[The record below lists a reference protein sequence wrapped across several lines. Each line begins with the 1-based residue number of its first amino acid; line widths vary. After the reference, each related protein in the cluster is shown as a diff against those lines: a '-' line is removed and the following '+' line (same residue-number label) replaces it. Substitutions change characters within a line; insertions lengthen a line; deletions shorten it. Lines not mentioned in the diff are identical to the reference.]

1 MSRSARGIPIPSRL
15 WAARPCCIRQ
25 HFCLLNAVLVF
36 APLDETPREAMRG
49 KDNMRSGGEV
59 LVDQLL
65 VNGVRHVFCVPGE
78 SYLAALDAFH
88 DRDIAVTVCRQEG
101 GAVMMAEAHGK
112 LTGRPGIAFVTRG
125 PGATNGSPGI
135 HIAKQDSTPLIM
147 FVGQVAREM
156 RDREA
161 FQVAMNGRP
170 GPVVI
175 ALPEDML
182 MERVSVADALAA
194 ESIETWPGLTD
205 MSQVQKLLWAAEKP
219 IAILGGSR
227 WSEAACAAVIRF
239 AERFDLPVA
248 TSFRRMPLF
257 PATHNSYAGD
267 LGTGVNPKLVAR
279 VKAADLIVLVG
290 GRLGEM
296 PSQGYTLLDI
306 PNPKTKLIHVYPD
319 PDELGHV
326 YRPHLAIN
334 ATPTAFAASLEGVQ
348 PPNDIRWRG
357 WTKDARADY
366 LAWTEQPTKQ
376 PGAVNFGEIMVWLRG
391 VLPPESIITNGAGN
405 FSTWM
410 HRFYRFTKF
419 ATLLGPTSGSMGY
432 GLPAAV
438 GAKRLYPERT
448 VVCIAGDGDFLM
460 NGQEFATAVQY
471 DLPIIVLIMDN
482 GMYGTIRAH
491 QEREFPG
498 RISATALRNPD
509 FAAYARAFGGFG
521 ATVEKTE
528 QFADAFKAAQASGQ
542 PAILHLKVDPQAISP
557 ATTLDAIRVKSMA
570 GRGS

>member
-1 MSRSARGIPIPSRL
+1 
-15 WAARPCCIRQ
+15 
-25 HFCLLNAVLVF
+25 
-36 APLDETPREAMRG
+36 
-49 KDNMRSGGEV
+49 
-59 LVDQLL
+59 
-65 VNGVRHVFCVPGE
+65 
-78 SYLAALDAFH
+78 
-88 DRDIAVTVCRQEG
+88 
-101 GAVMMAEAHGK
+101 
-112 LTGRPGIAFVTRG
+112 
-125 PGATNGSPGI
+125 
-135 HIAKQDSTPLIM
+135 
-147 FVGQVAREM
+147 
-156 RDREA
+156 
-161 FQVAMNGRP
+161 MNGRP

-194 ESIETWPGLTD
+194 EPIETWPGLTD
-205 MSQVQKLLWAAEKP
+205 MSQLQKMLWSADKP

-227 WSEAACAAVIRF
+227 WSEAACAAVVRF

-257 PATHNSYAGD
+257 PATHPSYAGD
-267 LGTGVNPKLVAR
+267 LGTAVNPKLVAR
-279 VKAADLIVLVG
+279 VKAADLVLLVG

-306 PNPKTKLIHVYPD
+306 PNPKTKLVHVYPD

-348 PPNDIRWRG
+348 PPNEIRWRAS
-357 WTKDARADY
+357 TREARADY

-376 PGAVNFGEIMVWLRG
+376 PGEVNFGEIMVWLRG
-391 VLPPESIITNGAGN
+391 QLPADSIITNGAGN

-438 GAKRLYPERT
+438 GAKRLYPERM
-448 VVCIAGDGDFLM
+448 VVCCAGDGDFLM

-471 DLPIIVLIMDN
+471 DLAVIVLIMDN

-498 RISATALRNPD
+498 RIMATALRNPD

-528 QFADAFKAAQASGQ
+528 QFADAFNAARASGK

-557 ATTLDAIRVKSMA
+557 GTTLDAIRAKSMA
-570 GRGS
+570 ARDA

>member
-1 MSRSARGIPIPSRL
+1 
-15 WAARPCCIRQ
+15 
-25 HFCLLNAVLVF
+25 
-36 APLDETPREAMRG
+36 MRG

-135 HIAKQDSTPLIM
+135 HIAKQDSTPMIM

-161 FQVAMNGRP
+161 FQELDYRAVFGTMAKWATEIDDPERIPEIVSRAFHVAMNGRP

-182 MERVSVADALAA
+182 MERVSVGDALAA
-194 ESIETWPGLTD
+194 DLIETWPGLTD
-205 MSQVQKLLWAAEKP
+205 MSHLQKMLWAAERP
-219 IAILGGSR
+219 VMVLGGSR
-227 WSEAACAAVIRF
+227 WSETACATTLRF
-239 AERFDLPVA
+239 AERFDLAVF
-248 TSFRRMPLF
+248 TSFRRLHLF
-257 PATHNSYAGD
+257 PQAHPCYAGD
-267 LGTGVNPKLVAR
+267 LGTGVNPKVAAR
-279 VKAADLIVLVG
+279 VKAADLVLLVG
-290 GRLGEM
+290 GRMGEM

-306 PNPKTKLIHVYPD
+306 PNPKMKFVHVHPD
-319 PDELGHV
+319 SGELGRV
-326 YRPHLAIN
+326 YRPDLGIN
-334 ATPTAFAASLEGVQ
+334 AAPTAFAAALEGLQ
-348 PPNDIRWRG
+348 PPNEIRWRAE
-357 WTKDARADY
+357 TKAAHDEY
-366 LAWTEQPTKQ
+366 LAWTEQPTKV

-391 VLPPESIITNGAGN
+391 QLSPDTIITNGAGN

-410 HRFYRFTKF
+410 HRFYRFSKF

-438 GAKRLYPERT
+438 GAKRLYPART
-448 VVCIAGDGDFLM
+448 VVCVAGDGDFLM

-491 QEREFPG
+491 QEREFPSRVIG
-498 RISATALRNPD
+498 TALRNPD

-521 ATVEKTE
+521 ATIDQTGE
-528 QFADAFKAAQASGQ
+528 FADAFKAALASGK
-542 PAILHLKVDPQAISP
+542 PSILHLKVDPQAISP
-557 ATTLDAIRVKSMA
+557 ATTLDAIRAKA
-570 GRGS
+570 LAQGS

>member
-1 MSRSARGIPIPSRL
+1 
-15 WAARPCCIRQ
+15 
-25 HFCLLNAVLVF
+25 
-36 APLDETPREAMRG
+36 MRG
-49 KDNMRSGGEV
+49 KDNLRSGGEV
-59 LVDQLL
+59 LVDQLIA
-65 VNGVRHVFCVPGE
+65 NGVEHVFCVPGE

-101 GAVMMAEAHGK
+101 GAVMMAEAVGK

-147 FVGQVAREM
+147 FVGQVARDM

-161 FQVAMNGRP
+161 FQELNYRAVFGTMAKWATEIDDPERIPEIVSHAFHLAMNGRP

-194 ESIETWPGLTD
+194 EPIETWPGLTD
-205 MSQVQKLLWAAEKP
+205 MSQLQKMLWSAEKP
-219 IAILGGSR
+219 IAIVGGSR
-227 WSEAACAAVIRF
+227 WSEAASAATVRF

-257 PATHNSYAGD
+257 PATHPSYAGD

-279 VKAADLIVLVG
+279 VKAADLVLLVG

-306 PNPKTKLIHVYPD
+306 PNPKSKFIHVYPD

-334 ATPTAFAASLEGVQ
+334 ATPTAFAASLEGLQ
-348 PPNDIRWRG
+348 PPNEIRWRD
-357 WTKDARADY
+357 WTKDVRAEY
-366 LAWTEQPTKQ
+366 LAWTEQPTKV

-391 VLPPESIITNGAGN
+391 QLPPDSIITNGAGN

-448 VVCIAGDGDFLM
+448 VVCVAGDGDFLM

-471 DLPIIVLIMDN
+471 ELPIIVLIMDN

-498 RISATALRNPD
+498 RVIGTALRNPD

-521 ATVEKTE
+521 ATIEKTE
-528 QFADAFKAAQASGQ
+528 DFAAAFKAARESGK
-542 PAILHLKVDPQAISP
+542 PAILHLKVDPEAISP
-557 ATTLDAIRVKSMA
+557 STSLTALREKSLA
-570 GRGS
+570 ARAN

>member
-1 MSRSARGIPIPSRL
+1 
-15 WAARPCCIRQ
+15 
-25 HFCLLNAVLVF
+25 
-36 APLDETPREAMRG
+36 MRG

-161 FQVAMNGRP
+161 FQELDYRAVFGTMAKWATEIDDPARIPEIISRAFHVAMNGRP

-182 MERVSVADALAA
+182 MERVSVGDSLAA
-194 ESIETWPGLTD
+194 DLIETWPGLTD
-205 MSQVQKLLWAAEKP
+205 MSHLQKMLWAAEKP
-219 IAILGGSR
+219 LVVLGGSR
-227 WSEAACAAVIRF
+227 WSEAACAATVRF
-239 AERFDLPVA
+239 AERFDVPVM
-248 TSFRRMPLF
+248 TSFRRSHLF
-257 PATHNSYAGD
+257 PQVHACYAGD
-267 LGTGVNPKLVAR
+267 LGTGVNPKVAAR
-279 VKAADLIVLVG
+279 VKAADLLLLVG
-290 GRLGEM
+290 GRFGEM

-306 PNPKTKLIHVYPD
+306 PNPKTKFVHVYPD
-319 PDELGHV
+319 PDEFGHV
-326 YRPHLAIN
+326 YRPDLGIN
-334 ATPTAFAASLEGVQ
+334 AAPTAFAAALEGLQ
-348 PPNDIRWRG
+348 PPNEIRWG
-357 WTKDARADY
+357 AWTKEAHDEY
-366 LAWTEQPTKQ
+366 LAWTEAPTRV

-391 VLPPESIITNGAGN
+391 QLPPEAIITNGAGN

-410 HRFYRFTKF
+410 HRFYRFRKF

-438 GAKRLYPERT
+438 GAKRLYPDRP
-448 VVCIAGDGDFLM
+448 VVCVAGDGDFLM

-471 DLPIIVLIMDN
+471 ELPIIVLIMDN

-491 QEREFPG
+491 QEREFPS
-498 RISATALRNPD
+498 RIVGTFLRNPD
-509 FAAYARAFGGFG
+509 FAAYAAAFGGFG

-528 QFADAFKAAQASGQ
+528 QFAGAFNAAKASGK
-542 PAILHLKVDPQAISP
+542 PAIIHMKVDPQAISP
-557 ATTLDAIRVKSMA
+557 ATTLDAIREKSLA
-570 GRGS
+570 AQNN

>member
-1 MSRSARGIPIPSRL
+1 
-15 WAARPCCIRQ
+15 
-25 HFCLLNAVLVF
+25 
-36 APLDETPREAMRG
+36 MRG

-88 DRDIAVTVCRQEG
+88 DRDVAVTVCRQEG

-161 FQVAMNGRP
+161 FQELDYRAVFGTMAKWATEIDDPERIPETVSHAFHVAMNGRP

-182 MERVSVADALAA
+182 MERVSVGDALAA
-194 ESIETWPGLTD
+194 DTIETWPGLTD
-205 MSQVQKLLWAAEKP
+205 MSHLQKMLWAAERP

-227 WSEAACAAVIRF
+227 WSESASAAVVRF
-239 AERFDLPVA
+239 AERFDMPVA
-248 TSFRRMPLF
+248 TSFRRMPLY
-257 PATHNSYAGD
+257 PATHPSYGGD

-279 VKAADLIVLVG
+279 VKAADLLLLVG
-290 GRLGEM
+290 GRMGEM

-306 PNPKTKLIHVYPD
+306 PNPKLKLVHVYPD

-326 YRPHLAIN
+326 YRPDLAIN

-348 PPNDIRWRG
+348 PPNEIRWRA
-357 WTKDARADY
+357 WTKETRADY

-391 VLPPESIITNGAGN
+391 QLPPDSIITNGAGN

-438 GAKRLYPERT
+438 GAKRLYPDRT
-448 VVCIAGDGDFLM
+448 VVCVAGDGDFLM

-498 RISATALRNPD
+498 RISATFLRNPD
-509 FAAYARAFGGFG
+509 FAAYAVAFGGFG

-528 QFADAFKAAQASGQ
+528 QFADAFNAAKASAKPS
-542 PAILHLKVDPQAISP
+542 IIHLKVDPQAISP
-557 ATTLDAIRVKSMA
+557 ATTLDAIRAKA
-570 GRGS
+570 IAAQNN